1 MSKDNDEHMLVSS
14 IGGIGRNLALAM
26 CCANR
31 GMTYE
36 HLVEEAHGDFQDAVK
51 YLKRIY
57 DYQCEVHDND
67 ASREEEERGQRA
79 ELRRQIDDL
88 KQQLLERQ

>member
-14 IGGIGRNLALAM
+14 IGFISRNLALAM
-26 CCANR
+26 CCAER

-36 HLVEEAHGDFQDAVK
+36 HLVESAHSDFEDVVK

-57 DYQCEVHDND
+57 EYQCEVHDND
-67 ASREEEERGQRA
+67 VSREEEERGQRA

-88 KQQLLERQ
+88 KKQLLERQ